1 MLLPRNKIKQA
12 QKLKRTTRQH
22 LARVWRGLQ
31 TEGSVLKLA
40 RLEPA
45 CGLWSLPRAE
55 AAESWPTLFLAW
67 PQAAAAPGL
76 RGVTL
81 ALFSSA
87 EAAETI
93 TFFLAGCQPHGW
105 AGVWVQPT
113 TRMSGPQGQGP
124 CLVTI
129 SPTEAARTRL
139 VRH

>member
-22 LARVWRGLQ
+22 LARVWRGLPM
-31 TEGSVLKLA
+31 EGSILKLA

-45 CGLWSLPRAE
+45 CGPSLRQKPLSLGQRF
-55 AAESWPTLFLAW
+55 SRLG

-76 RGVTL
+76 HGVTL
-81 ALFSSA
+81 ALFSSV

-124 CLVTI
+124 CLVTV
-129 SPTEAARTRL
+129 SPSEAARTRL
-139 VRH
+139 VRR